1 MTTCEP
7 SARCRS
13 GSPARAFIP
22 SLATITPWPVAME
35 FASSGAFGLPSE
47 AWMSATASGSCTGLD
62 GQFAGM
68 T

>member
-1 MTTCEP
+1 M
-7 SARCRS
+7 
-13 GSPARAFIP
+13 P

-35 FASSGAFGLPSE
+35 FASSGAFGLPFE

-68 T
+68 TWVRSGGMVPGKPP